1 MDDDRLAAGSGQG
14 YEAESSPFRSPAR
27 RPLLDRIVPV
37 AEHVRSYRGKTLR
50 HDALAAIT
58 VAALALP
65 AAMAYAELAG
75 LPPVVGLYT
84 LLLPAVAYALIGS
97 SRQLIVGPEGAIAAM
112 VGAALIPMTPDPNQR
127 ASLAALLA
135 LLVGATYVLGLVV
148 RLGWIADYLSRP
160 VLIGYMQ
167 GVAVV
172 MIVGQLGKLL
182 GVNINAE
189 TPPGQVIE
197 AIRQIEEVSG
207 PTVAV
212 GAISLAL
219 LLLGRWL
226 LPKLPAPLIVVV
238 LAIVAS
244 GALGLAA
251 YGVATVGQIPAGLP
265 SLTLPNLQVRAIL
278 DLVPVALGIFFV
290 SFSDEI
296 LVARSFAGLHGQH
309 VRADAELAA
318 LGAASLAA
326 SISQGMPIGASGSR
340 TAVNDQMGVRTQ
352 VSGLMAA
359 GVIALVLLFLTTPM
373 QYLPKATL
381 GAVIVAASIGL
392 IDLSAWGGLARVSK
406 VEVAI
411 AAITMIGVI
420 VVGVLQALL
429 LAVALAVFDAIR
441 RSAKPHDAVLGRVE
455 RLDRYADVRFHPSA
469 TVMPGVLVYRL
480 DDRLF
485 FANVNYVQSRLR
497 EAIAGSPT
505 PVHWL
510 VFDAEGLSH
519 VDATG
524 VDFLTDLIKSLRK
537 EDITFVFARLKS
549 PMVEHLTEAG
559 VLDLVGVDHV
569 YPTVH
574 AAVAAGPHTSQAPT
588 S

>member
-1 MDDDRLAAGSGQG
+1 MDEDHATSGPGDG
-14 YEAESSPFRSPAR
+14 YGAEASPFRPPPR
-27 RPLLDRIVPV
+27 RPLIQRLVPA
-37 AEHVRSYRGKTLR
+37 AEHVQGYRGKTLGR
-50 HDALAAIT
+50 DALAGVT

-75 LPPVVGLYT
+75 VPPVVGLYT
-84 LLLPAVAYALIGS
+84 LLLPAVAYAFLGS

-127 ASLAALLA
+127 ASLAASLA
-135 LLVGATYVLGLVV
+135 LLVGAAYLLALLA

-160 VLIGYMQ
+160 VLIGYLQ

-182 GVNINAE
+182 GLSISAE

-197 AIRQIEEVSG
+197 AIRERGQVSW

-212 GAISLAL
+212 GTACLAL

-226 LPKLPAPLIVVV
+226 TPRLPAALIVVA
-238 LAIVAS
+238 LTIAAS
-244 GALGLAA
+244 AALGLAA
-251 YGVATVGQIPAGLP
+251 YGVAEVGEIPAGLP
-265 SLTLPNLQVRAIL
+265 SPTLPDLHLRTLVE
-278 DLVPVALGIFFV
+278 LVPAALGIFFV

-296 LVARSFAGLHGQH
+296 LVARSFAGRHGQH
-309 VRADAELAA
+309 VRANAELTG

-340 TAVNDQMGVRTQ
+340 TAVNDEMGGRTQ
-352 VSGLMAA
+352 LSGLLAA
-359 GVIALVLLFLTTPM
+359 GVIALVLLFLTAPM
-373 QYLPKATL
+373 QYLPTATL
-381 GAVIVAASIGL
+381 GAVIVTASIGL
-392 IDLSAWGGLARVSK
+392 IDPNAWRGLARVSK

-411 AAITMIGVI
+411 AAITLIGVI
-420 VVGVLQALL
+420 TVGVLQALL
-429 LAVALAVFDAIR
+429 LAVAMSVIDAIR
-441 RSAKPHDAVLGRVE
+441 RSAKPHDAVLGRVD

-469 TVMPGVLVYRL
+469 TVTPGVLVYRL

-497 EAIAGSPT
+497 EAIAGAPT

-510 VFDAEGLSH
+510 VFDAEGLGH

-524 VDFLTDLIKSLRK
+524 VDFLTDLIASLRK
-537 EDITFVFARLKS
+537 EDITFVFARLKG
-549 PMVEHLTEAG
+549 PLVEHLTEAG
-559 VLDLVGVDHV
+559 VLELIGEEHV

-574 AAVAAGPHTSQAPT
+574 AAVAGASAQP
-588 S
+588 

>member
-1 MDDDRLAAGSGQG
+1 MDDDHATTGPGQG
-14 YEAESSPFRSPAR
+14 YGADASPFRPPPR
-27 RPLLDRIVPV
+27 RPLIQRLVPA
-37 AEHVRSYRGKTLR
+37 AEHVRGYRGRTLGR
-50 HDALAAIT
+50 DALAGVT

-75 LPPVVGLYT
+75 VPPVVGLYT
-84 LLLPAVAYALIGS
+84 LLLPAVAYAFLGS

-112 VGAALIPMTPDPNQR
+112 VGAALIPMTPDPDQR
-127 ASLAALLA
+127 ASLAASLA
-135 LLVGATYVLGLVV
+135 LLVGAAYLLALLA

-160 VLIGYMQ
+160 VLIGYLQ

-182 GVNINAE
+182 GLSISAE

-197 AIRQIEEVSG
+197 AIRERGQVSW
-207 PTVAV
+207 PTL
-212 GAISLAL
+212 AIGTACLAL

-226 LPKLPAPLIVVV
+226 TPRLPAALIVVA
-238 LAIVAS
+238 LTITAS
-244 GALGLAA
+244 AALGLAA
-251 YGVATVGQIPAGLP
+251 YGVAEVGEIPAGLP
-265 SLTLPNLQVRAIL
+265 RPTLPDLHLRTLIE
-278 DLVPVALGIFFV
+278 LVPAALGIFFV

-296 LVARSFAGLHGQH
+296 LVARSFAGRHGQH
-309 VRADAELAA
+309 VRADAELTG

-340 TAVNDQMGVRTQ
+340 TAVNDEMGSRTQ
-352 VSGLMAA
+352 LSGLLAA
-359 GVIALVLLFLTTPM
+359 GVIALVLLFLTAPM
-373 QYLPKATL
+373 QYLPTATL

-392 IDLSAWGGLARVSK
+392 IDPSAWRGLARVSK

-420 VVGVLQALL
+420 AVGVLQALL
-429 LAVALAVFDAIR
+429 VAVALTVIDAIR
-441 RSAKPHDAVLGRVE
+441 RSAKPHDAVLGRVD

-469 TVMPGVLVYRL
+469 TVTPGVLVYRL

-497 EAIAGSPT
+497 EAIAGAPT

-524 VDFLTDLIKSLRK
+524 VDFLTDLIASLRK
-537 EDITFVFARLKS
+537 EDISFVLARLKS
-549 PMVEHLTEAG
+549 PMAEHLTEAG
-559 VLDLVGVDHV
+559 VLELIGEEHV
-569 YPTVH
+569 FPTVH
-574 AAVAAGPHTSQAPT
+574 AAVAAAAQP
-588 S
+588 

>member
-1 MDDDRLAAGSGQG
+1 MEDDDATTGPVEG
-14 YEAESSPFRSPAR
+14 YGAEASPFRPPPR
-27 RPLLDRIVPV
+27 RPLIHRLVPA
-37 AEHVRSYRGKTLR
+37 AEHVRGYRGKTLGR
-50 HDALAAIT
+50 DALAGVT

-75 LPPVVGLYT
+75 VPPVVGLYT
-84 LLLPAVAYALIGS
+84 LLLPAVAYAFLGS

-112 VGAALIPMTPDPNQR
+112 VGAALIPMTPDPDQR
-127 ASLAALLA
+127 ASLAASLA
-135 LLVGATYVLGLVV
+135 LLVGAAYVLALLA

-160 VLIGYMQ
+160 VLIGYLQ

-182 GVNINAE
+182 GLSISAE

-197 AIRQIEEVSG
+197 AMREIGQVNW

-212 GAISLAL
+212 GIACLAL
-219 LLLGRWL
+219 LLLARWL
-226 LPKLPAPLIVVV
+226 TPKLPAALVVV
-238 LAIVAS
+238 
-244 GALGLAA
+244 ALTIAVSAAVGLAA
-251 YGVATVGQIPAGLP
+251 LGVAEVGEIPAGLP
-265 SLTLPNLQVRAIL
+265 RFTLPDLRLGTLV
-278 DLVPVALGIFFV
+278 DLVPAALGIFFV

-296 LVARSFAGLHGQH
+296 LVARSFAGRHGQH
-309 VRADAELAA
+309 VRADAELTG

-326 SISQGMPIGASGSR
+326 SITQGMPIGASGSR
-340 TAVNDQMGVRTQ
+340 TAVNDEMGGRTQ
-352 VSGLMAA
+352 LSGLLAA
-359 GVIALVLLFLTTPM
+359 GVIALVLLFLTAPM
-373 QYLPKATL
+373 QYLPTATL
-381 GAVIVAASIGL
+381 GAVIVTASIGL
-392 IDLSAWGGLARVSK
+392 IDPSAWRGLARVSK

-420 VVGVLQALL
+420 AVGVLQALL
-429 LAVALAVFDAIR
+429 LAVALTVIDAIR
-441 RSAKPHDAVLGRVE
+441 RSAKPHDAVLGRVD

-469 TVMPGVLVYRL
+469 TVTPGVLVYRL

-485 FANVNYVQSRLR
+485 FANVNYVQSRVR
-497 EAIAGSPT
+497 EAIAGAPT
-505 PVHWL
+505 PVRWL

-524 VDFLTDLIKSLRK
+524 VDFLTDLIESLRE

-549 PMVEHLTEAG
+549 LMIEHLTEAG
-559 VLDLVGVDHV
+559 VLELIGEEHV

-574 AAVAAGPHTSQAPT
+574 AAVAGASAEP
-588 S
+588 

>member
-1 MDDDRLAAGSGQG
+1 MDDDHATTGPGQG
-14 YEAESSPFRSPAR
+14 YGADASPFRPPPR
-27 RPLLDRIVPV
+27 RPLIQRLVPA
-37 AEHVRSYRGKTLR
+37 AEHVRGYRGRTLGR
-50 HDALAAIT
+50 DALAGVT

-75 LPPVVGLYT
+75 VPPVVGLYT
-84 LLLPAVAYALIGS
+84 LLLPAVAYAFLGS

-112 VGAALIPMTPDPNQR
+112 VGAALIPMTPDPDQR
-127 ASLAALLA
+127 AALAASLA
-135 LLVGATYVLGLVV
+135 LLVGAAYLLALLA

-160 VLIGYMQ
+160 VLIGYLQ

-182 GVNINAE
+182 GLSISAE

-197 AIRQIEEVSG
+197 AIRERGQVSW
-207 PTVAV
+207 PTL
-212 GAISLAL
+212 AIGTACLAL

-226 LPKLPAPLIVVV
+226 TPRIPAALIVVA
-238 LAIVAS
+238 LTITAS
-244 GALGLAA
+244 AALGLAA
-251 YGVATVGQIPAGLP
+251 YGVAEVGEIPAGLP
-265 SLTLPNLQVRAIL
+265 RPTLPDLHLRTLVE
-278 DLVPVALGIFFV
+278 LVPAALGIFFV

-296 LVARSFAGLHGQH
+296 LVARSFAGRHGQH
-309 VRADAELAA
+309 VRADAELTG

-340 TAVNDQMGVRTQ
+340 TAVNDEMGSRTQ
-352 VSGLMAA
+352 LSGLLAA
-359 GVIALVLLFLTTPM
+359 GVIALVLLFLTAPM
-373 QYLPKATL
+373 QYLPTATL

-392 IDLSAWGGLARVSK
+392 IDPSAWRGLARVSK

-420 VVGVLQALL
+420 AVGVLQALL
-429 LAVALAVFDAIR
+429 VAVALTVIDAIR
-441 RSAKPHDAVLGRVE
+441 RSAKPHDAVLGRVD

-469 TVMPGVLVYRL
+469 TVTPGVLVYRL

-497 EAIAGSPT
+497 EAIAGAPT

-524 VDFLTDLIKSLRK
+524 VDFLTDLIASLRK
-537 EDITFVFARLKS
+537 EDISFVFARLKS
-549 PMVEHLTEAG
+549 PMAEHLTEAG
-559 VLDLVGVDHV
+559 VLELIGEEHV
-569 YPTVH
+569 FPTVH
-574 AAVAAGPHTSQAPT
+574 AAVAGAAAQP
-588 S
+588 